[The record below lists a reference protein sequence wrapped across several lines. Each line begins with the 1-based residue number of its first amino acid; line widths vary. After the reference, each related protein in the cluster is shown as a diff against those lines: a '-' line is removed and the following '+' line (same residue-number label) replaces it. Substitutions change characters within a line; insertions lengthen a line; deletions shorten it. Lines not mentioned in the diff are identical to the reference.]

1 MALARVQRLIW
12 PDDKSYRQ
20 AKALVDNGDLG
31 EIHAVET
38 TGIDQA
44 DPNGMVYPES
54 EGRCTDN
61 CIAFFVSFSEQ
72 SGGIFL
78 DFGIH
83 TVSRS
88 IL

>member
-1 MALARVQRLIW
+1 M

-20 AKALVDNGDLG
+20 AKALVDRGDLG

-44 DPNGMVYPES
+44 DPNGMVYCSGSLFS
-54 EGRCTDN
+54 EETHRLRL
-61 CIAFFVSFSEQ
+61 AFFVAFSEQ

-83 TVSRS
+83 TVSPVFP
-88 IL
+88 LLLAG

>member
-1 MALARVQRLIW
+1 M

-44 DPNGMVYPES
+44 DPNGMAQ
-54 EGRCTDN
+54 
-61 CIAFFVSFSEQ
+61 IASVV
-72 SGGIFL
+72 I
-78 DFGIH
+78 
-83 TVSRS
+83 SR
-88 IL
+88 ID

>member
-1 MALARVQRLIW
+1 MHYLRPEGLRGLLV

-44 DPNGMVYPES
+44 DPNGM
-54 EGRCTDN
+54 
-61 CIAFFVSFSEQ
+61 
-72 SGGIFL
+72 FL
-78 DFGIH
+78 
-83 TVSRS
+83 T
-88 IL
+88 